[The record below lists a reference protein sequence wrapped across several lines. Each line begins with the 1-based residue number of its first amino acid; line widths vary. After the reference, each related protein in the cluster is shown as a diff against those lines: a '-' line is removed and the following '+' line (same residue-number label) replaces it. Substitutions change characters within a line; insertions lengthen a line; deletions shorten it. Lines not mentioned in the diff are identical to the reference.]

1 MGFLPLFSLTISL
14 FRLKVCLHTI
24 YFFLVAL
31 ALADKWQLLIRT
43 LHSRWQLKLTLMFKL
58 PLSEKSLL
66 TKIHWITHKWIH
78 KYSHKQFIRRSC
90 SILQQLCYKE
100 KNSSLNSF
108 CLGYVIRNVNEFT
121 SIYVCIDSYIYACIY
136 INIVSMCPQSSETV
150 NQWVWWALK

>member
-1 MGFLPLFSLTISL
+1 MSVENVRIALEQGNGVFAIVLSHYF

-100 KNSSLNSF
+100 KHSSLNSF

-121 SIYVCIDSYIYACIY
+121 SIYYMYVTYMLVY
-136 INIVSMCPQSSETV
+136 T
-150 NQWVWWALK
+150 